1 MMPNGSLVTG
11 FQRRILP
18 NGKISPEIV
27 FWERNGLRHGE
38 FVMPKADKD
47 DETRVHGLSYNIDS
61 SLLAVH
67 CTLDGQEQLQIYS
80 RSNWKW
86 YCKQIVYIQANTL
99 GLVTLLWHK
108 KYQLLLA
115 FVSGLVEFLEF

>member
-18 NGKISPEIV
+18 NGKISPEII

-38 FVMPKADKD
+38 FVMPKAEKD
-47 DETRVHGLSYNIDS
+47 EETRVLGLSYNIDS

-67 CTLDGQEQLQIYS
+67 CVLDGQEQLQIYT

-86 YCKQIVYIQANTL
+86 YCKQIVFIQENTL
-99 GLVTLLWHK
+99 GLATFVWTK
-108 KYQLLLA
+108 KYQLLFA
-115 FVSGLVEFLEF
+115 FRSGKVEFLEF

>member
-18 NGKISPEIV
+18 NGKISPEII

-38 FVMPKADKD
+38 FVMPKAEKD
-47 DETRVHGLSYNIDS
+47 EETRVQGLSYNIDS

-67 CTLDGQEQLQIYS
+67 CVLDGQEQLLIYT

-86 YCKQIVYIQANTL
+86 YCKQIVFIQENTL
-99 GLVTLLWHK
+99 GLATFVWTK
-108 KYQLLLA
+108 KYQLLFA
-115 FVSGLVEFLEF
+115 FRSGKVEFLEF